1 MQVKLKAKGDTLV
14 VQMRGELDHHAVGSL
29 RTEIDARLA
38 EAKIKNVLFNF
49 QDVDFMD
56 SSGFGMVLGRYKAVR
71 EKGGKVLACSLRP
84 PVRRVFELGGLTT
97 RIPVFGT
104 EKEALDN
111 LWGGEHG

>member
-14 VQMRGELDHHAVGSL
+14 VQMRGELDHHAAGSL

-49 QDVDFMD
+49 HDVDFMD

-84 PVRRVFELGGLTT
+84 PVRRVFELSGLTT

-111 LWGGEHG
+111 LWGESG